1 MGLPVP
7 RNDAM
12 EIVMQM
18 VVVGTQ
24 SVRIR
29 KTTEGRPQTQIVC
42 KDKECLFCRSIQHAR
57 VTIVPNGNRGRDIQV
72 PFVTGLLNC
81 F

>member
-1 MGLPVP
+1 
-7 RNDAM
+7 M

-42 KDKECLFCRSIQHAR
+42 KDKECLFSRNIQHAG
-57 VTIVPNGNRGRDIQV
+57 VSHSPKW
-72 PFVTGLLNC
+72 
-81 F
+81 